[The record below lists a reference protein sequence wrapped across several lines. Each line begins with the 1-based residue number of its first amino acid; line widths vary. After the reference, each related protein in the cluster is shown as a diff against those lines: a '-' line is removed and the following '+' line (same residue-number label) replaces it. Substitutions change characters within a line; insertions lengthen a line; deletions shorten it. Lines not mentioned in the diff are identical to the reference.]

1 MLKDISLDN
10 ISFKKK
16 EKIVQMLNNIIQF
29 ASYNKNP
36 VSFTRWISGQMARPA
51 AYLSVLLF
59 FLWKF
64 IRERSL
70 LVFSTK
76 TKNRR
81 TNEPFCLSTKK
92 EKREINRATKDFLPR
107 GKRNDRKLKSSR
119 KCDKRNAN
127 DRYGT
132 SLND

>member
-1 MLKDISLDN
+1 M
-10 ISFKKK
+10 
-16 EKIVQMLNNIIQF
+16 
-29 ASYNKNP
+29 NKWSNGTSGRVFIRSSILP
-36 VSFTRWISGQMARPA
+36 VE
-51 AYLSVLLF
+51 
-59 FLWKF
+59 F

-92 EKREINRATKDFLPR
+92 EKREINRATKDFLPH
-107 GKRNDRKLKSSR
+107 GKRNDRKLKSPR

>member
-1 MLKDISLDN
+1 
-10 ISFKKK
+10 
-16 EKIVQMLNNIIQF
+16 
-29 ASYNKNP
+29 
-36 VSFTRWISGQMARPA
+36 MARPA

-92 EKREINRATKDFLPR
+92 EKREINRATKDFLPH
-107 GKRNDRKLKSSR
+107 GKRNDRKLKSPR